1 MEIIEKIDMF
11 LNEGNKKFTVYKVT
25 NYENNGE
32 FLEYSTLEDLYKILD
47 KKYISKYKSILVVGE
62 NGI

>member
-25 NYENNGE
+25 NYGNNGE
-32 FLEYSTLEDLYKILD
+32 FLEYSTPEDLYKILD